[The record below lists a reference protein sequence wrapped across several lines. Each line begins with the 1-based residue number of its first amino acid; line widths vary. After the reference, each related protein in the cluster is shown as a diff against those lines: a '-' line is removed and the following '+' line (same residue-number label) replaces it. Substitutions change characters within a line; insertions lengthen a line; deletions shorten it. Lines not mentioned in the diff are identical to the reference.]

1 MFTIQIYFIL
11 ILLLAI
17 LTVIFF
23 IFKKKE
29 FKARKL
35 KFTIIC
41 LLVISLLEFFL
52 NLEIYIPSDTSAS
65 LDGSLLIV
73 FIQTFLCCSLILF
86 FYTIFIRDQDV
97 IELEC
102 PSLFKSRLGKIEI
115 GKVMKKNRKK
125 HKFFLPIND
134 LERHMFVCGATGSG
148 KSNFIQNFLVNFK
161 KKYKTPFLLVEFK
174 GEYHYLQNI
183 IEDLLIIKPG
193 ENFSI
198 NIFDPEGSNPEIH
211 AERVFDILKSGQFL
225 DDDSDYSPQ
234 MEKVLVDILK
244 IACSSEVRQNWEDFY
259 KQCEEYLNSQ
269 KEKIPFL
276 HQTITSITNRIRRF
290 SLGPLKVIF
299 GKRHELKIKDLFES
313 NVLFDLSSIIRLGG
327 EKEDALFFLNMI
339 LKYLWDKNLEKG
351 STDYKGIKHITMI
364 EDAQYFAPQ
373 SITNQTKLS
382 TYLEDIALLLRGTG
396 ECLISIATRPQV
408 SNEILANCG
417 ILVTF
422 KNHMQKEFVCEL
434 LNLEDDHKD
443 YLSILEQGQC
453 LVRVNYIKRPFLLWV
468 PHIKRNYLT
477 GKEIDKNNEIILQKL
492 RKQKIE
498 NNIRLKREKIIS
510 KTEKN
515 NEIDLYN
522 SSAKITNSRDNFKNL
537 KDYLNKI
544 AQNQKN
550 VKERNNINKDEF
562 EISAEHHPNN
572 EIHFQYCPI
581 CNSFHDKSKKCL
593 GE

>member
-1 MFTIQIYFIL
+1 MLTLEIYLILNLLLVFLSLIL
-11 ILLLAI
+11 I
-17 LTVIFF
+17 

-29 FKARKL
+29 YKAYKL
-35 KFTIIC
+35 KIFLII
-41 LLVISLLEFFL
+41 LIIISLFEFFL
-52 NLEIYIPSDTSAS
+52 NLDLYIPSDDLQPQKYSVILVLIQITLFSS
-65 LDGSLLIV
+65 LG
-73 FIQTFLCCSLILF
+73 LF
-86 FYTIFIRDQDV
+86 TYSFFIRDQDV

-102 PSLFKSRLGKIEI
+102 PSLFRSRLGQIEI
-115 GKVMKKNRKK
+115 GKVMKKTKKK

-161 KKYKTPFLLVEFK
+161 KKHKIPFLLGEFK

-211 AERVFDILKSGQFL
+211 AERIFDILKSGQFL

-244 IACSSEVRQNWEDFY
+244 IACNSETRQRWEDFY
-259 KQCEEYLNSQ
+259 QQCEDYLKNQ

-290 SLGPLKVIF
+290 SLGPLKIIF
-299 GKRHELKIKDLFES
+299 GEKHELKIKDLFES

-339 LKYLWDKNLEKG
+339 LKYLWDKNLEEG
-351 STDYKGIKHITMI
+351 STNYSGIKHITMV

-422 KNHMQKEFVCEL
+422 KNHMQKKFMCEL
-434 LNLEDDHKD
+434 LNLEEIHED

-453 LVRVNYIKRPFLLWV
+453 LVRVNSIKRPFLLWV
-468 PHIKRNYLT
+468 PLIKRNYLT
-477 GKEIDKNNEIILQKL
+477 ANEIDKNNKILLAKMSRKNFETNDINGSYKKL
-492 RKQKIE
+492 EEYLDMLAKNQNKLKNKEKIE
-498 NNIRLKREKIIS
+498 KLE
-510 KTEKN
+510 
-515 NEIDLYN
+515 D
-522 SSAKITNSRDNFKNL
+522 
-537 KDYLNKI
+537 
-544 AQNQKN
+544 
-550 VKERNNINKDEF
+550 
-562 EISAEHHPNN
+562 EISAKDQSDN
-572 EIHFQYCPI
+572 EIHFHYCPD
-581 CNSFHDKSKKCL
+581 CNSFHSKSKSCL
-593 GE
+593 EQ